1 MVRAELKRMIIE
13 ARDFDFRSRNA
24 KIMIEGRYEYK
35 ITDIKSE
42 IIRCEKAINRGE
54 LACNVKNQKYM
65 AALLQRIKKTR
76 WGGIN
81 RRLLKIHNQ

>member
-1 MVRAELKRMIIE
+1 MVRAELKRLIIE
-13 ARDFDFRSRNA
+13 ARDFDFRSRTMFCIWSPSWNA

-54 LACNVKNQKYM
+54 LACNIKNQKYM
-65 AALLQRIKKTR
+65 AALYKELKRL
-76 WGGIN
+76 GGAA
-81 RRLLKIHNQ
+81 

>member
-1 MVRAELKRMIIE
+1 MVRAELKRLIIE
-13 ARDFDFRSRNA
+13 ARDFDFRSRTMFCIWSPSWNT
-24 KIMIEGRYEYK
+24 KITIEGRYEYK

-65 AALLQRIKKTR
+65 AALYKELKRL
-76 WGGIN
+76 GGAA
-81 RRLLKIHNQ
+81 